1 MRRPARRTAARHG
14 IPRMSARPLLSL
26 PLLALALGG
35 FVVGSSEYI
44 IMGLLPEVARDLGV
58 SLAAAGLLVS
68 AYAMGV
74 VVGAPLLGPLLGRL
88 PRRQALMWLMGAYTL
103 GNLACALAHGYAW
116 LVAARLFTAISHAGF
131 FGCATLLAAELAPP
145 QRRASAMALV
155 LSGLTIANVLG
166 VPLGAWFGQASS
178 WRMTF
183 FAVAGCGL
191 LTLLA
196 QWLWLPRGRGVPSH
210 GGGAWS
216 GVLRRPVL
224 HALGVCCL
232 SSVALFSVF
241 TYISP
246 LLREAGGFSA
256 NQSNSALLVFGVG
269 LTLGNLLGGRLA
281 DRGLRHAVPLALGAS
296 TLALLGLF
304 ACLPVPP
311 ATLALLLCWGIGSF
325 AISSPLQLLLVEQ
338 AGESAGLAATL
349 SHAAFNLGNA
359 SGAWFGGLW
368 LSAQFGLDRL
378 PLLGVALLLATVAV
392 AWPLP
397 RLRSAR
403 ERLGLH

>member
-1 MRRPARRTAARHG
+1 MPAQT
-14 IPRMSARPLLSL
+14 LLSL

-58 SLAAAGLLVS
+58 SLADAGLLVS

-88 PRRQALMWLMGAYTL
+88 PRKQALLWLMGAYTL
-103 GNLACALAHGYAW
+103 GNLACALAPDYAW
-116 LVAARLFTAISHAGF
+116 LIAARLFTAISHAGF

-166 VPLGAWFGQASS
+166 VPLGAWFGQASG

-196 QWLWLPRGRGVPSH
+196 QWAWLPRGLGAPSH

-224 HALGVCCL
+224 HALGICCL

-246 LLREAGGFSA
+246 LLREAGGLSA
-256 NQSNSALLVFGVG
+256 SLSNTGLLVFGVG

-296 TLALLGLF
+296 ALALLGLF
-304 ACLPVPP
+304 ALIDTTP
-311 ATLALLLCWGIGSF
+311 AAMTLLLLWGMASF
-325 AISSPLQLLLVEQ
+325 ALSSPLQLLLVEQ
-338 AGESAGLAATL
+338 AGDSAGLAATL

-359 SGAWFGGLW
+359 CGAWFGGLW
-368 LSAQFGLDRL
+368 LGAQFGLANL
-378 PLLGVALLLATVAV
+378 PLLGVALLLASVAA

-397 RLRSAR
+397 RLRPAR
-403 ERLGLH
+403 ERLGLR

>member
-1 MRRPARRTAARHG
+1 
-14 IPRMSARPLLSL
+14 MSAQTLLSL

-58 SLAAAGLLVS
+58 GLADAGLLVS

-88 PRRQALMWLMGAYTL
+88 PRRQALLWLMGAYTL
-103 GNLACALAHGYAW
+103 GNLGCALAPDYAW
-116 LVAARLFTAISHAGF
+116 LIAARLFTAISHAGF

-166 VPLGAWFGQASS
+166 VPLGAWFGQASG

-183 FAVAGCGL
+183 LAVAGCGL

-196 QWLWLPRGRGVPSH
+196 QWRWLPRGLGRPGQA
-210 GGGAWS
+210 GGAWS

-224 HALGVCCL
+224 HALAICCL

-246 LLREAGGFSA
+246 LLREAGGLSPSL
-256 NQSNSALLVFGVG
+256 SNAGLLVFGVG

-281 DRGLRHAVPLALGAS
+281 DRGLRHAVPLALACS
-296 TLALLGLF
+296 ALALLGLF
-304 ACLPVPP
+304 VLVDTTP
-311 ATLALLLCWGIGSF
+311 AAMPLLLLWGMASF
-325 AISSPLQLLLVEQ
+325 ALSSPLQLLLVEQ
-338 AGESAGLAATL
+338 AGDSAGLAATL

-359 SGAWFGGLW
+359 CGAWFGGLW
-368 LSAQFGLDRL
+368 LGAQLGLANL
-378 PLLGVALLLATVAV
+378 PLLGVALLLATVAA

-397 RLRSAR
+397 RLRPAR

>member
-1 MRRPARRTAARHG
+1 
-14 IPRMSARPLLSL
+14 MSAQTLLSL

-44 IMGLLPEVARDLGV
+44 IMGLLPEVARDLQVG
-58 SLAAAGLLVS
+58 LADAGLLVS

-88 PRRQALMWLMGAYTL
+88 PRKQALMWLMGAYTL
-103 GNLACALAHGYAW
+103 GNLGCALAPDYAW
-116 LVAARLFTAISHAGF
+116 LVAARLFTAVSHAGF

-196 QWLWLPRGRGVPSH
+196 QVLWLPRGQGVPSH

-246 LLREAGGFSA
+246 LLRDSGGFSA
-256 NQSNSALLVFGVG
+256 NLSNTGLLVFGVG

-281 DRGLRHAVPLALGAS
+281 DRGLAHAVPLAMACS
-296 TLALLGLF
+296 ALALLGLF
-304 ACLPVPP
+304 AFVDTPP
-311 ATLALLLCWGIGSF
+311 ATMALLLCWGMASF

-338 AGESAGLAATL
+338 AGDSAGLAATL

-368 LSAQFGLDRL
+368 LGAQFGLANL
-378 PLLGVALLLATVAV
+378 PLLGVALLLATIAV

-397 RLRSAR
+397 RLRPAR

>member
-1 MRRPARRTAARHG
+1 MPAQA
-14 IPRMSARPLLSL
+14 LLSL

-58 SLAAAGLLVS
+58 SLADAGLLVS

-88 PRRQALMWLMGAYTL
+88 PRRQALLWLMGAYTL
-103 GNLACALAHGYAW
+103 GNLGCALAPDYAW
-116 LVAARLFTAISHAGF
+116 LIAARLFTAISHAGF

-166 VPLGAWFGQASS
+166 VPLGAWFGQASG

-196 QWLWLPRGRGVPSH
+196 QWAWLPRGLGLP
-210 GGGAWS
+210 GQAGGAWS

-224 HALGVCCL
+224 HALGICCL

-246 LLREAGGFSA
+246 LLREAGGLSA
-256 NQSNSALLVFGVG
+256 SLSNTGLLVFGVG

-296 TLALLGLF
+296 ALALLGLF
-304 ACLPVPP
+304 ALIDTTP
-311 ATLALLLCWGIGSF
+311 AAMTLLLLWGMASF
-325 AISSPLQLLLVEQ
+325 ALSSPLQLLLVEQ
-338 AGESAGLAATL
+338 AGDSAGLAATL

-359 SGAWFGGLW
+359 CGAWFGGLW
-368 LSAQFGLDRL
+368 LGAQFGLANL
-378 PLLGVALLLATVAV
+378 PLLGVALLLASVAA

-397 RLRSAR
+397 RLRPAR
-403 ERLGLH
+403 ERLGLE

>member
-1 MRRPARRTAARHG
+1 
-14 IPRMSARPLLSL
+14 MSARPLLSL

-58 SLAAAGLLVS
+58 SLADAGLLVS

-88 PRRQALMWLMGAYTL
+88 PRQRALMWLMGAYSL
-103 GNLACALAHGYAW
+103 GNLGCALAPDYAW

-191 LTLLA
+191 LTLVA
-196 QWLWLPRGRGVPSH
+196 QWLWLPRGGGLP
-210 GGGAWS
+210 GYAGGAWS

-224 HALGVCCL
+224 HALGICCL

-246 LLREAGGFSA
+246 LLREAGGLSA
-256 NQSNSALLVFGVG
+256 NLSNTGLLVFGVG

-281 DRGLRHAVPLALGAS
+281 DRGLHHAVPLALGSSAF
-296 TLALLGLF
+296 ALLGLF
-304 ACLPVPP
+304 VCIDTTP
-311 ATLALLLCWGIGSF
+311 AAMALLLVWGMASF
-325 AISSPLQLLLVEQ
+325 ALSSPLQLLLVEQ
-338 AGESAGLAATL
+338 AGDSAGLAATL

-368 LSAQFGLDRL
+368 LGAGLGLASL
-378 PLLGVALLLATVAV
+378 PLLGVALLLATVAA

-397 RLRSAR
+397 HLRSAR
-403 ERLGLH
+403 ERLGLA